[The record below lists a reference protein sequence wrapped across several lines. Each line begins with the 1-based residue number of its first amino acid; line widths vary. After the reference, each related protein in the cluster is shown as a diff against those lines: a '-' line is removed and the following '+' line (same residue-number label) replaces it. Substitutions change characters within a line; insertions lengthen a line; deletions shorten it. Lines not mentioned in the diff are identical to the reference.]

1 MKVKQRKN
9 ILSIQREMY
18 LEERTLVILYFFSKN
33 KTNKAPKKEKSSH
46 SILDVVVIIKTA
58 IGKTKKDKSNSI
70 F

>member
-1 MKVKQRKN
+1 
-9 ILSIQREMY
+9 MY